1 PVDVQRASGAEEG
14 VGPAAG
20 GGGRAVPHQR
30 LPIPVVHQAG
40 VGVPGAPL
48 LDVPVVDTDLL
59 VVVDVHPAL
68 VGPPL
73 PHRPDGV
80 HGGGDGHAP
89 AQGALAPAAVAFVGG
104 MGDGA
109 LDVRL
114 VVLAG
119 AAVGTDQAL
128 GSQDVQGLRNP
139 ADEVGAGECV
149 VLDDQVVVGPV
160 VMGVPFNPAGCPSLC
175 RVLGPVV

>member
-1 PVDVQRASGAEEG
+1 
-14 VGPAAG
+14 
-20 GGGRAVPHQR
+20 
-30 LPIPVVHQAG
+30 
-40 VGVPGAPL
+40 PGAPL

-68 VGPPL
+68 VRPPL
-73 PHRPDGV
+73 QHRPDGV
-80 HGGGDGHAP
+80 HGGDDGHAP
-89 AQGALAPAAVAFVGG
+89 AQGPRAPPAVAFVGG

-114 VVLAG
+114 VGLAG

-128 GSQDVQGLRNP
+128 GSQDVQGLLKA

-149 VLDDQVVVGPV
+149 VLDDQVVVGPG
-160 VMGVPFNPAGCPSLC
+160 VMGLPCHAAGDPPLC
-175 RVLGPVV
+175 G